1 MSSERYIE
9 LHCRSAFSFLRG
21 ASTPEQLAKRAAAL
35 QMPAVALC
43 DRDGVYGAPQFF
55 SHAREAGVR
64 PIVGA
69 ELTMEDASVL
79 PVLVQS
85 RAGYEN
91 LCQLLTSAHL
101 RNEKGK
107 CNVRWNELPEFAAGL
122 IALAAPT
129 LPTTVEAVERLGN
142 IFGRDNVFI
151 EIQRHRIRGEERA
164 NKARVE
170 LARQLRLPLL
180 ATNGVLYAGELER
193 PILDMFTCIRNHTH
207 LDAAGTLLERNAER
221 HLKSAEQMCELFRD
235 LPEAV
240 DNTVRLADRLE
251 FTLENLGYEFPSFPI
266 PSEHSMDSF
275 LRERAF
281 AGAMNRYGKI
291 EPKIQ
296 EQIERELA
304 LIKKLNVA
312 GYFLIVWDIVEFCR
326 KNDIMAQGRGSA
338 ANSTVCF
345 CLGITAVDPL
355 KFHTLFERFLTE
367 GRKSSWPDIDIDL
380 PSGDRRERV
389 IQEIYQRYGQRGAAM
404 TANVITYRGRSAARE
419 VGKALNLS
427 SDVLNRFSNL
437 YANGDFPHTL
447 DLPAQMEKSGL
458 PKTHPRAAAFVS
470 LCKSI
475 QGLPRHLGQHSG
487 GMIIC
492 QGKLDRVV
500 PLEKASMPNRVV
512 AQWDKDDCEDL
523 GIIKVDFLGLGMMAV
538 LQDTVKLTHELGR
551 PVDLAQL
558 PENDAKSFEMMQQAD
573 TIGLFQIESRAQM
586 ATLPRMKPKNFYDV
600 VIEVAIIRP
609 GPIQG
614 HLMHPY
620 LERRGMVERG
630 VDSKTLPCYHAD
642 LRPVLDRTL
651 GIPLFQEQMLELAMV
666 MADFSGAEAEE
677 LRRALSFHRS
687 QERMQRVEKKLRD
700 AMRRKGHSEKL
711 IDEIAATISS
721 FALYGFPESHAISFA
736 HLAYASA
743 YLKTHHGPEFYASLL
758 NNQPMGFYSPATLVK
773 DGQRHG
779 LKFLP
784 VCVMQSKLDSTIE
797 RAAEVRG
804 TDADYPVRL
813 GLRIVKTLSN
823 TGAKRLIEERKK
835 EPFTSLLDFKRR
847 TRLNKDELRTLAEI
861 GALNCLATH
870 RREALWEVEKP
881 LRQDDL
887 FEEISAAGTDSVRE
901 VQSGTPQRG
910 VPTDSPLLP
919 MSYPER
925 IQADFAGMQL
935 TTGAHPMALLRPRL
949 TGICRA
955 ADLPKAKHGSTV
967 RIAGNVICRQRPGTA
982 KGFFF
987 VSLEDETGISN
998 AIVTPPMFEANRLVI
1013 TEEPF
1018 LLIEG
1023 RLQHIDG
1030 VIHIKAQRIERL
1042 KYDSSVATKSY
1053 DFH

>member
-1 MSSERYIE
+1 MTEQYVE

-21 ASTPEQLAKRAAAL
+21 ASDPEDLAVRAAEL
-35 QMPAVALC
+35 QMPTVALC
-43 DRDGVYGAPQFF
+43 DRDGVYGAPRFF
-55 SHAREAGVR
+55 SHARNAGVR

-69 ELTMEDASVL
+69 ELTMEDQTVL

-85 RAGYEN
+85 RTGYEN
-91 LCQLLTSAHL
+91 LCQLLTRAHL

-107 CNVRWNELPEFAAGL
+107 CSVRWDELPEFAQGL
-122 IALAAPT
+122 VALAE
-129 LPTTVEAVERLGN
+129 LPHASRIEQLSTTFGIGN
-142 IFGRDNVFI
+142 LFI

-164 NKARVE
+164 NQARID
-170 LARQLRLPLL
+170 LAQQFGLPLL
-180 ATNGVLYAGELER
+180 ATNGVLYAAEKHR
-193 PILDMFTCIRNHTH
+193 PILDVFTCIRNHTH
-207 LDAAGTLLERNAER
+207 LDAAGKLLEQNAER
-221 HLKSAEQMCELFRD
+221 YLKSAAQMCELFRD

-240 DNTVRLADRLE
+240 RNTFQLAERLD
-251 FTLENLGYEFPSFPI
+251 FTLENLGYEFPSYNVPAN
-266 PSEHSMDSF
+266 HTMDTF
-275 LRERAF
+275 LREQAL
-281 AGAMNRYGKI
+281 AGARKRYGHVPAKVS
-291 EPKIQ
+291 K
-296 EQIERELA
+296 QIDDELE
-304 LIKKLNVA
+304 LIKKLKVA

-326 KNDIMAQGRGSA
+326 QNDIMAQGRGSA

-367 GRKSSWPDIDIDL
+367 GRKNCWPDIDIDL

-389 IQEIYQRYGQRGAAM
+389 LQEIYQRYGKHGAAM
-404 TANVITYRGRSAARE
+404 TANVITYRGRSSARE

-458 PKTHPRAAAFVS
+458 PKTHPRAEAFVA
-470 LCKSI
+470 LCDAI
-475 QGLPRHLGQHSG
+475 AGLPRHLGQHSG

-500 PLEKASMPNRVV
+500 PLENASMPNRVV

-523 GIIKVDFLGLGMMAV
+523 GIIKVDFLGLGMMSV
-538 LQDTVKLTHELGR
+538 LQDTVKLTQDLGR
-551 PVDLAQL
+551 PVDLAHL
-558 PENDAKSFEMMQQAD
+558 PENDPKSFEMMQQAD

-586 ATLPRMKPKNFYDV
+586 ATLPRMKPKIFYDI

-620 LERRGMVERG
+620 LERRKQVECG
-630 VDSKTLPCYHAD
+630 ANPDDMPCYHD
-642 LRPVLDRTL
+642 SLKPVLHRTL
-651 GIPLFQEQMLELAMV
+651 GVPLFQEQMLQLAMV
-666 MADFSGAEAEE
+666 MADFSGTEAEE

-687 QERMQRVEKKLRD
+687 QERMQCVAKKLRD
-700 AMRRKGHSEKL
+700 AMRRKGHPEKL

-743 YLKTHHGPEFYASLL
+743 YLKAHRAPEFYASLL
-758 NNQPMGFYSPATLVK
+758 NNQPMGFYSSATLIK

-779 LKFLP
+779 VKFLP
-784 VCVMQSKLDSTIE
+784 VCAMRSEWDCTIE
-797 RAAEVRG
+797 HPGAPASRWPAGG
-804 TDADYPVRL
+804 TPALPGNDAGDFSIRL
-813 GLRIVKTLSN
+813 GLRVVKTLST

-835 EPFTSLLDFKRR
+835 APFTSLLDFKRR
-847 TRLNKDELRTLAEI
+847 THLNKDELRTLAEV
-861 GALNCLATH
+861 GALNCFAAH
-870 RREALWEVEKP
+870 RREALWEVERP

-887 FEEISAAGTDSVRE
+887 FDVETATVTDRRYSGAA
-901 VQSGTPQRG
+901 
-910 VPTDSPLLP
+910 SPLVP
-919 MSYPER
+919 MNYPER

-949 TGICRA
+949 KDIARA
-955 ADLPKAKHGSTV
+955 ADLPSAKHGSTV

-982 KGFFF
+982 KGFVF

-1030 VIHIKAQRIERL
+1030 VIHVKAQRIERL
-1042 KYDSSVATKSY
+1042 PYDAAVASHSH